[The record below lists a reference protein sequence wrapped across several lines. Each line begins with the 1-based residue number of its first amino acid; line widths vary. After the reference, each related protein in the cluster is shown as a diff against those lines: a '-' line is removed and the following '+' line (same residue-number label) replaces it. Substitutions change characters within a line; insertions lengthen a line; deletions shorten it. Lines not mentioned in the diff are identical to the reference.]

1 MLDLTPVHVYQLK
14 VWIQAIS
21 PMVWRRLL
29 VRSDSTLADLHYT
42 LQIAI
47 GWSDTHLNRFHIHGK
62 DYGVYHS
69 GGISFA
75 DDPEQVSLS
84 AFGFRPRE
92 RFLYEY
98 DFGDAWLHEVRIE
111 QRLPLDPKQT
121 YAVCIDGKQAAP
133 PEDCGGAL
141 TYLQMRQGLTY
152 RARFGGHGREHDFDF
167 NDEDDRGVEG
177 VSADRPVDPDD
188 FSRREVNARLRQYA
202 SGDREGLFSD

>member
-1 MLDLTPVHVYQLK
+1 MSDLSLVHVYQLK

-84 AFGFRPRE
+84 VFGFRPRE

-98 DFGDAWLHEVRIE
+98 DFGDACPLLMPATEP
-111 QRLPLDPKQT
+111 LP
-121 YAVCIDGKQAAP
+121 VCSLMLPVLLELARAGSSMFILPHILTVCSHISVVLPTIATVSLKVLPTLAEIP
-133 PEDCGGAL
+133 PILSHLL
-141 TYLQMRQGLTY
+141 TVLAGI
-152 RARFGGHGREHDFDF
+152 
-167 NDEDDRGVEG
+167 
-177 VSADRPVDPDD
+177 PV
-188 FSRREVNARLRQYA
+188 REVQSVHRW
-202 SGDREGLFSD
+202 DR

>member
-1 MLDLTPVHVYQLK
+1 MSDLSLVHVYQLK
-14 VWIQAIS
+14 VRIQAIS
-21 PMVWRRLL
+21 PMVWRCLL

-92 RFLYEY
+92 
-98 DFGDAWLHEVRIE
+98 
-111 QRLPLDPKQT
+111 
-121 YAVCIDGKQAAP
+121 
-133 PEDCGGAL
+133 
-141 TYLQMRQGLTY
+141 
-152 RARFGGHGREHDFDF
+152 
-167 NDEDDRGVEG
+167 
-177 VSADRPVDPDD
+177 
-188 FSRREVNARLRQYA
+188 
-202 SGDREGLFSD
+202 